1 MLISQDLLRVLR
13 NDDPE
18 EAGGGAAP
26 PVVDPNVAA
35 MAILQKQ
42 IDDLKA
48 DNERERQRYAE
59 QEASTKYWHEQ
70 ARSKG
75 VAETPAEPVEQ
86 EPDIDPIELMSRDG
100 SKGFK
105 TLAKKGGLA
114 TTAEVAEMI

>member
-59 QEASTKYWHEQ
+59 QEASTKYWWV
-70 ARSKG
+70 RSKRLQSIW
-75 VAETPAEPVEQ
+75 ECPRR
-86 EPDIDPIELMSRDG
+86 S
-100 SKGFK
+100 
-105 TLAKKGGLA
+105 LA
-114 TTAEVAEMI
+114 